1 MATENK
7 PFVRSATGL
16 VREAGLFDI
25 FSFNYAWTG
34 ASFGLWLAFEM
45 GQVMWAFPG
54 GDFGWANIISII
66 PTILFFNVVYAL
78 LSIAMPRSGGDYVYM
93 SRLVYPS
100 VGFAMSF
107 TIAMMLAYYVG
118 FGAIWAAGLAVAT
131 FLGTMGYYTGN
142 QGLIA
147 ASTALQNT
155 NTLFVVSSILLVI
168 FGLIVMSPL
177 KLYLRFNNALMI
189 IGSLGMV
196 VGLGLLATTTPVTF
210 AARFNTF
217 MLHFTNDTN
226 YYHTVIGQAQSAGW
240 NPTPPFSLSATLL
253 MIPTV
258 MSAVGYTYSS
268 VYIGGEVKQVQ
279 RNQLLGMILPLIF
292 YVFFNAIVYWL
303 TLNAVGLGF
312 ASSINYL
319 WWQGTPTALPL
330 WPYFNLWATLSTDN
344 IVLAFIVGLGFV
356 ALSIMYVPLNFMLI
370 TRMIFAW
377 SFDRVFPEKMSE
389 VNERTRSPIWAVVFV
404 IIVSW
409 IFLVIMTYTTFLSGL
424 AAAIGLF
431 IANFV
436 AFLSAVLLPYKR
448 PKLYEASP
456 VSKYKIGGIP
466 LISVLGVGGM
476 IFAVSLI
483 IPMLL
488 DSRYLANSSISLHTC
503 RVNSTRIRR
512 VLRFQGFQKNERN
525 RHQPRLQGNPTR
537 VTERRRHVIPKFE
550 AF

>member
-1 MATENK
+1 M
-7 PFVRSATGL
+7 FVRSATGL
-16 VREAGLFDI
+16 VREAGLFDV

-54 GDFGWANIISII
+54 GDFGWANIIAIF
-66 PTILFFNVVYAL
+66 PTILFFILVYSL
-78 LSIAMPRSGGDYVYM
+78 LSIVMPRSGGDYVYM

-118 FGAIWAAGLAVAT
+118 FGAIWAAGLAIAT

-147 ASTALQNT
+147 ASTALQGT
-155 NTLFVVSSILLVI
+155 NTLFVISSILLIV
-168 FGLIVMSPL
+168 FGLIVMTPL
-177 KLYLRFNNALMI
+177 KVYLRFNNALMV
-189 IGSLGMV
+189 IGTIGMLA
-196 VGLGLLATTTPVTF
+196 GLGLFATATPAVF
-210 AARFNTF
+210 AAKFNAF
-217 MLHFTNDTN
+217 MLHFTSDNN
-226 YYHTVIGQAQSAGW
+226 YYHTVISQASSAGW
-240 NPTPPFSLSATLL
+240 NPTPPFSWYATLL
-253 MIPTV
+253 MLPTV

-279 RNQLLGMILPLIF
+279 RTQLLGMILPLIF
-292 YVFFNAIVYWL
+292 YVAFNAIVYWL
-303 TLNAVGLGF
+303 MLNAVGSAF

-319 WWQGTPTALPL
+319 WWQGTPISLPL
-330 WPYFNLWATLSTDN
+330 WPYFNLWAIL
-344 IVLAFIVGLGFV
+344 LANNVAIAFLVGLGFV

-404 IIVSW
+404 IIVSEV
-409 IFLVIMTYTTFLSGL
+409 FLIVMTYTTYLSGL

-436 AFLSAVLLPYKR
+436 TFLAAAVLPYKGR
-448 PKLYEASP
+448 KMYEASP
-456 VSKYKIGGIP
+456 VSKYKIAGMP
-466 LISVLGVGGM
+466 LITVLGVGGM
-476 IFAVSLI
+476 IFALCLT

-488 DSRYLANSSISLHTC
+488 DTRYLANSPLSLSILAGSVVLGFVIYYASKAFRKTRGIDLSLAF
-503 RVNSTRIRR
+503 R
-512 VLRFQGFQKNERN
+512 E
-525 RHQPRLQGNPTR
+525 
-537 VTERRRHVIPKFE
+537 IPPE
-550 AF
+550 

>member
-1 MATENK
+1 MSEYCAMNPKRVFARE
-7 PFVRSATGL
+7 ATGL

-25 FSFNYAWTG
+25 FSLNYAWTG

-54 GDFGWANIISII
+54 GDFAWANIISIF
-66 PTILFFNVVYAL
+66 PTILFFITVYAM

-93 SRLVYPS
+93 SRLIYPS

-118 FGAIWAAGLAVAT
+118 FGAIWAAGLAVGT
-131 FLGTMGYYTGN
+131 FLSTMGYYTGN
-142 QGLIA
+142 QGLIGV
-147 ASTALQNT
+147 SLVLQNT
-155 NTLFVVSSILLVI
+155 NNLFVVSSILLIV
-168 FGLIVMSPL
+168 FGLIVMAPL
-177 KLYLRFNNALMI
+177 KAYLRFNNVLMI
-189 IGSLGMV
+189 VGAIGMV
-196 VGLGLLATTTPVTF
+196 VALGLLATTTPTIF
-210 AARFNTF
+210 AVKFNNF

-226 YYHTVIGQAQSAGW
+226 YYQTVISQAKTAGW
-240 NPTPPFSLSATLL
+240 NPTPPFSWYATLL

-279 RNQLLGMILPLIF
+279 RNQWWGMVLPLVF
-292 YVFFNAIVYWL
+292 YVVFNAMVYWL
-303 TLNAVGLGF
+303 MLNAVGPAF

-319 WWQGTPTALPL
+319 WWQGTPISLPL
-330 WPYFNLWATLSTDN
+330 WPYFNLWATLVTDN
-344 IVLAFIVGLGFV
+344 LALAFIVGLGFV

-404 IIVSW
+404 IIVSE
-409 IFLVIMTYTTFLSGL
+409 IFLIVMTYTTFLSGL

-436 AFLSAVLLPYKR
+436 AFLSAVLLPFKAR
-448 PKLYEASP
+448 KLYEASP
-456 VSKYKIGGIP
+456 ISKYKIGGVP
-466 LISVLGVGGM
+466 LISLLGAGGM
-476 IFAVSLI
+476 IFALSLI

-488 DSRYLANSSISLHTC
+488 DARYLANSSISL
-503 RVNSTRIRR
+503 SILAGSI
-512 VLRFQGFQKNERN
+512 VLGFVVYYASKAFRKARGIDISLAFKE
-525 RHQPRLQGNPTR
+525 
-537 VTERRRHVIPKFE
+537 IPPE
-550 AF
+550 

>member
-1 MATENK
+1 MNPKRVFARE
-7 PFVRSATGL
+7 ATGL

-54 GDFGWANIISII
+54 GDFAWANIISIF
-66 PTILFFNVVYAL
+66 PTILFFITVYAM

-118 FGAIWAAGLAVAT
+118 FGAIWAAGLAIGT

-142 QGLIA
+142 QGLIG
-147 ASTALQNT
+147 ASLVLQNT
-155 NTLFVVSSILLVI
+155 NNLFVISSILLIV

-177 KLYLRFNNALMI
+177 KVYLRFNNVLMI
-189 IGSLGMV
+189 VGAIGMFV
-196 VGLGLLATTTPVTF
+196 ALGLLATTTPAIF
-210 AARFNTF
+210 AAKFNNF
-217 MLHFTNDTN
+217 MLHFTSDTN
-226 YYHTVIGQAQSAGW
+226 YYQTVISQAKSTGW
-240 NPTPPFSLSATLL
+240 NPTPPFSWYATLL

-268 VYIGGEVKQVQ
+268 SYIGGEVKQVQ
-279 RNQLLGMILPLIF
+279 RNQFFGMVLPLIF
-292 YVFFNAIVYWL
+292 YVAFNAMVYWL
-303 TLNAVGLGF
+303 TINAVGPAF

-319 WWQGTPTALPL
+319 WWQGTPISLPL
-330 WPYFNLWATLSTDN
+330 WPYFNLWATLLTDN
-344 IVLAFIVGLGFV
+344 LALAFIVGLGFV

-404 IIVSW
+404 IIVSEF
-409 IFLVIMTYTTFLSGL
+409 FLIVMTYTTFLSGL

-436 AFLSAVLLPYKR
+436 AFLSAVLLPFKAR
-448 PKLYEASP
+448 KLYEASAI
-456 VSKYKIGGIP
+456 SKYKIGGVP
-466 LISVLGVGGM
+466 LISLLGAGGM
-476 IFAVSLI
+476 IFALSLI

-488 DSRYLANSSISLHTC
+488 DARYLANSSVSLSILAGSIVLGFVVYYASKAFRKARGIDISLA
-503 RVNSTRIRR
+503 
-512 VLRFQGFQKNERN
+512 FKE
-525 RHQPRLQGNPTR
+525 
-537 VTERRRHVIPKFE
+537 IPPE
-550 AF
+550 

>member
-1 MATENK
+1 VSEYCAMNPKRVFARE
-7 PFVRSATGL
+7 ATGL

-25 FSFNYAWTG
+25 FSLNYAWTG

-54 GDFGWANIISII
+54 GDFAWANIISIF
-66 PTILFFNVVYAL
+66 PTILFFITVYAM

-93 SRLVYPS
+93 SRLIYPS

-118 FGAIWAAGLAVAT
+118 FGAIWAAGLAVGT
-131 FLGTMGYYTGN
+131 FLSTMGYYTGN
-142 QGLIA
+142 QGLIGV
-147 ASTALQNT
+147 SLVLQNT
-155 NTLFVVSSILLVI
+155 NNLFVVSSILLIV
-168 FGLIVMSPL
+168 FGLIVMAPL
-177 KLYLRFNNALMI
+177 KAYLRFNNVLMI
-189 IGSLGMV
+189 VGAIGMV
-196 VGLGLLATTTPVTF
+196 VALGLLATTTPTIF
-210 AARFNTF
+210 AVKFNNF

-226 YYHTVIGQAQSAGW
+226 YYQTVISQAKTAGW
-240 NPTPPFSLSATLL
+240 NPTPPFSWYATLL

-279 RNQLLGMILPLIF
+279 RNQWWGMVLPLVF
-292 YVFFNAIVYWL
+292 YVVFNAMVYWL
-303 TLNAVGLGF
+303 MLNAVGPAF

-319 WWQGTPTALPL
+319 WWQGTPISLPL
-330 WPYFNLWATLSTDN
+330 WPYFNLWATLVTDN
-344 IVLAFIVGLGFV
+344 LALAFIVGLGFV

-404 IIVSW
+404 IIVSE
-409 IFLVIMTYTTFLSGL
+409 IFLIVMTYTTFLSGL

-436 AFLSAVLLPYKR
+436 AFLSAVLLPFKAR
-448 PKLYEASP
+448 KLYEASP
-456 VSKYKIGGIP
+456 ISKYKIGGVP
-466 LISVLGVGGM
+466 LISLLGAGGM
-476 IFAVSLI
+476 IFALSLI

-488 DSRYLANSSISLHTC
+488 DARYLANSSISL
-503 RVNSTRIRR
+503 SILAGSI
-512 VLRFQGFQKNERN
+512 VLGFVVYYASKAFRKARGIDISLAFKE
-525 RHQPRLQGNPTR
+525 
-537 VTERRRHVIPKFE
+537 IPPE
-550 AF
+550 